1 MKDTINRKKLFIAY
15 SLIFA
20 VMCPIVYYQFFAG
33 GRSFIW
39 YWDGWNQHFKALIYY
54 SRWLKDAAH
63 TILIEHSLNIPTY
76 SFSFGYGADIYS
88 TLHYYVIG
96 DPLNLLSVFFSADRM
111 VYLYNFLILLR
122 LYLAGFC
129 FINFVLYT
137 MGGDYNQP
145 ATNTVEHTKNL
156 LARIKPNLW
165 TAHTGILAGTF
176 TYVFCGYALYAAIRH
191 PYFSNPMIYLPL
203 ILLGV
208 EKVLREKK
216 PLTLILSV
224 FLSAVSNFY
233 FFYAIVLLTVLYVLF
248 RLSVL
253 YAPLRTSEGIGKMLK
268 NMFFA
273 IMKIAGFALIGV
285 AMSAV
290 ILLPVILLFMGDARS
305 GSGYIYSGLYRRAY
319 YEKFPAT
326 FLAGTQAGDWT
337 ILAYSALTLPAV
349 LLLFLQKKKYTALK
363 IGFLMLTLFLLL
375 PVAGHIFNGFSYVSN
390 RWNWGY
396 GMLNAYILVL
406 MWPKLFAL
414 TKKEFCLLA
423 AATSIYTIL
432 ALLLLNRSGYSETS
446 HVYFQFILAGT
457 AVLCFGAA
465 LLYRRKTAL
474 LTPVLSVLCLLLTFG
489 SIWKH
494 SYFFFVTEEYVEDFI
509 EIASI
514 PDRLEKNEGAT
525 IKKLDDNTF
534 WRYTSPKITRNI
546 TILNGLSNT
555 QYNWSLANGNI
566 PQFFKSLHLA
576 ECMSYIWSGLD
587 NRTIP
592 NTLLGVKYY
601 VAETAKPQKAFVPF
615 GYLAVNADGSP
626 AKTSAS
632 GENVKSKS
640 KYTIYKN
647 QYALP
652 LGYTYEGYLLS
663 ENYNA
668 LSAAGRQEAMIQAL
682 IVDEP
687 VDGFSPVTPTLTA
700 SNPAYKIRFS
710 SDHITKQ
717 GNSFVVTKNGASIR
731 LTFTGGKNSETS
743 LLLTGLS
750 YEGRPKYTL
759 YNDDPEIDPNHLF
772 TKADWDALSP
782 ETKKARKRTAAYYLE
797 PDQLKFSVEL
807 ELSDG
812 TIIEK
817 ELPYNTPR
825 YIWYNDVQDYLLNLG
840 YHEQEAVS
848 LRIRFPYIGT
858 YRFEELGIVCQP
870 MEQYAD
876 SALSRGKEVLE
887 NLDLHNDNASFST
900 SLITGTINLSSP
912 KLLCLSIPYSDG
924 FTAYVDGKETKLIKA
939 NLMMMALPLSAG
951 EHEIKLIY
959 RTPGLTAG
967 FLISVFGCII
977 LCAVLYR
984 KRKDS

>member
-273 IMKIAGFALIGV
+273 IIKIAGFALIGV

-337 ILAYSALTLPAV
+337 ILAYS
-349 LLLFLQKKKYTALK
+349 
-363 IGFLMLTLFLLL
+363 
-375 PVAGHIFNGFSYVSN
+375 
-390 RWNWGY
+390 
-396 GMLNAYILVL
+396 
-406 MWPKLFAL
+406 
-414 TKKEFCLLA
+414 
-423 AATSIYTIL
+423 
-432 ALLLLNRSGYSETS
+432 
-446 HVYFQFILAGT
+446 
-457 AVLCFGAA
+457 
-465 LLYRRKTAL
+465 
-474 LTPVLSVLCLLLTFG
+474 
-489 SIWKH
+489 
-494 SYFFFVTEEYVEDFI
+494 
-509 EIASI
+509 
-514 PDRLEKNEGAT
+514 
-525 IKKLDDNTF
+525 
-534 WRYTSPKITRNI
+534 
-546 TILNGLSNT
+546 
-555 QYNWSLANGNI
+555 
-566 PQFFKSLHLA
+566 
-576 ECMSYIWSGLD
+576 
-587 NRTIP
+587 
-592 NTLLGVKYY
+592 
-601 VAETAKPQKAFVPF
+601 
-615 GYLAVNADGSP
+615 
-626 AKTSAS
+626 
-632 GENVKSKS
+632 
-640 KYTIYKN
+640 
-647 QYALP
+647 P
-652 LGYTYEGYLLS
+652 L
-663 ENYNA
+663 
-668 LSAAGRQEAMIQAL
+668 
-682 IVDEP
+682 
-687 VDGFSPVTPTLTA
+687 
-700 SNPAYKIRFS
+700 
-710 SDHITKQ
+710 
-717 GNSFVVTKNGASIR
+717 
-731 LTFTGGKNSETS
+731 
-743 LLLTGLS
+743 
-750 YEGRPKYTL
+750 
-759 YNDDPEIDPNHLF
+759 
-772 TKADWDALSP
+772 
-782 ETKKARKRTAAYYLE
+782 
-797 PDQLKFSVEL
+797 
-807 ELSDG
+807 
-812 TIIEK
+812 
-817 ELPYNTPR
+817 
-825 YIWYNDVQDYLLNLG
+825 
-840 YHEQEAVS
+840 
-848 LRIRFPYIGT
+848 
-858 YRFEELGIVCQP
+858 
-870 MEQYAD
+870 
-876 SALSRGKEVLE
+876 
-887 NLDLHNDNASFST
+887 
-900 SLITGTINLSSP
+900 
-912 KLLCLSIPYSDG
+912 
-924 FTAYVDGKETKLIKA
+924 
-939 NLMMMALPLSAG
+939 
-951 EHEIKLIY
+951 
-959 RTPGLTAG
+959 
-967 FLISVFGCII
+967 
-977 LCAVLYR
+977 
-984 KRKDS
+984 